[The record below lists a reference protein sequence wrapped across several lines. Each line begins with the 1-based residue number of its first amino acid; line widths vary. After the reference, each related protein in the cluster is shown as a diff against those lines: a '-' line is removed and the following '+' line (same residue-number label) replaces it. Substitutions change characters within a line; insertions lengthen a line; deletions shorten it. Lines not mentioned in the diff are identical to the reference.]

1 MERGEG
7 LARLEVLVGEWT
19 LEATMP
25 TGEPLAGSGRS
36 TFEWHDS
43 HAFLV
48 QRSTIQ
54 TPNAPDSVSLIGYDD
69 TNETFVQLYS
79 DDRGVCRI
87 YEMRLG
93 RNEWTLQRE
102 GHPFP
107 QRFVGAI
114 SADGNTIVGRW
125 EKAEHGLDFTI
136 DFHLT
141 YRRTASKQ

>member
-1 MERGEG
+1 MERREA
-7 LARLEVLVGEWT
+7 LDRLDVLVGEWA

-25 TGEPLAGSGRS
+25 TGEPLAGGGRS
-36 TFEWHDS
+36 TFEWHDA

-48 QRSTIQ
+48 QRSNIQ
-54 TPNAPDSVSLIGYDD
+54 TPNASDSVSIIGCDG
-69 TNETFVQLYS
+69 TNEAFVQLYS

-87 YEMRLG
+87 YEMRLD

-125 EKAEHGLDFTI
+125 EKAEDGLDFTI

-141 YRRTASKQ
+141 YRRMAPKQ

>member
-19 LEATMP
+19 LEATLP
-25 TGEPLAGSGRS
+25 SGEPMAGGGRS

-48 QRSTIQ
+48 QRSAIE
-54 TPNAPDSVSLIGYDD
+54 TPNAPDSISIIGCDGD
-69 TNETFVQLYS
+69 NETFVQLYS

-87 YEMRLG
+87 YEMRLDH
-93 RNEWTLQRE
+93 NEWTLRRK
-102 GHPFP
+102 GLPFP
-107 QRFVGAI
+107 QRFVATIG
-114 SADGNTIVGRW
+114 ADGNAIVGRW
-125 EKAEHGLDFTI
+125 EKSEDGLDFTI

-141 YRRTASKQ
+141 YRRIAPKR